1 MAASVIWRGVQKLM
15 GIFMIISAVL
25 LVLAILLIGG
35 LLFWRTQNS
44 EVTQM
49 RQVDVYAEQMRG
61 LERDRAKGVLADDE
75 LDSMRA
81 EIGRRMIAAAKAETN
96 PAAKTSGAGLWTLLV
111 VSGAACILG
120 AVIYAQV
127 GSPTVKDTPI
137 AARYAQS
144 DALKA
149 TRLSQT
155 EAEAQAPALSS
166 EQDPTYVQLVTE
178 LRAALETR
186 PDDIQGHELLAKSE
200 SRLGN
205 YAKAHAAQARVLQL
219 KGEAASPDEWY
230 TYAELLIIAA
240 DTYIST
246 NAEAALNQTLRRDP
260 NHKMALF
267 RVGMYFDA
275 IGRPD
280 RTFGIWRKLL
290 EAGPESA
297 PYIPLIRRTVSDLAM
312 ITGVDYEPPA
322 VKGPSAEDI
331 ENAADM
337 STDDRRAMISGM
349 VTGLADRLA
358 TEGGPAPD
366 WAQLILAYGVLGE
379 IDTAQEIFN
388 EALQLFKERP
398 TDLEILRQAAVNVG
412 LMQ

>member
-1 MAASVIWRGVQKLM
+1 
-15 GIFMIISAVL
+15 MIISAVF
-25 LVLAILLIGG
+25 LVLAVLLIGG
-35 LLFWRTQNS
+35 LLLWRMQNS
-44 EVTQM
+44 EVTPM

-61 LERDRAKGVLADDE
+61 LETDRAKGVLTNDE
-75 LDSMRA
+75 LESMRA
-81 EIGRRMIAAAKAETN
+81 EIGRRMIAAAKAEIN
-96 PAAKTSGAGLWTLLV
+96 PAAKTSSAGLWTFSI

-120 AVIYAQV
+120 AMIYTQL

-144 DALKA
+144 DALKS
-149 TRLSQT
+149 TRLNQT
-155 EAEAQAPALSS
+155 DAEAKTPALSA
-166 EQDPTYVQLVTE
+166 EQDPSYVQLVTE
-178 LRAALETR
+178 LRAALEAR
-186 PDDIQGHELLAKSE
+186 PDDIKGHELLAKSE

-219 KGEAASPDEWY
+219 KGKAASSDEWY
-230 TYAELLIIAA
+230 TYAELLIVAA

-246 NAEAALNQTLRRDP
+246 EAEAALSQTLQRDP

-297 PYIPLIRRTVSDLAM
+297 PYIPLIRRTISDLAM
-312 ITGVDYEPPA
+312 IAGVNYEPPA

-331 ENAADM
+331 KNAADI
-337 STDDRRAMISGM
+337 STDDRRAMIAGM

-398 TDLEILRQAAVNVG
+398 TDLEILRQGAVNVG